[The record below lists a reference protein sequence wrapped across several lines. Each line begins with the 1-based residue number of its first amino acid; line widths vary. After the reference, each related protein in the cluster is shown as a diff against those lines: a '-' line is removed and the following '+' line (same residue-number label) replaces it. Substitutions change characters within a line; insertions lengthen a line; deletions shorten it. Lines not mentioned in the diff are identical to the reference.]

1 MRRPVPTFFLFFFKS
16 DINGFK
22 FNIEAYVKMNAINK
36 KLDLINQ
43 MNREVSD
50 KGLCDPLVR
59 IFLHLKWDY
68 KVSFSKCE
76 ECWREDNYLCVKKTF

>member
-1 MRRPVPTFFLFFFKS
+1 
-16 DINGFK
+16 
-22 FNIEAYVKMNAINK
+22 MNAINK

-76 ECWREDNYLCVKKTF
+76 ECWREDNYL